1 METDRRH
8 QGGGVSPA
16 DGADLPDGW
25 TTAMS
30 RSTGQVYYIN
40 TLTAESTYE
49 RPTAPATS
57 ADLAEP
63 EKLARYAAA
72 PGATADAAQTARET
86 VRETGERRPMTG
98 GGGVQQPHERHA
110 GELAILAQ
118 LTAEPLSRTAS
129 GRDALSAA
137 RAFSPYNHA

>member
-8 QGGGVSPA
+8 QGGDVSPA
-16 DGADLPDGW
+16 GAADLPDGW

-49 RPTAPATS
+49 RPAAPATS

-63 EKLARYAAA
+63 ELASYAAA
-72 PGATADAAQTARET
+72 PGAAADAAQTVRET
-86 VRETGERRPMTG
+86 VRETGEQQPMG
-98 GGGVQQPHERHA
+98 GGGVLQPHEQHA

-137 RAFSPYNHA
+137 RAFSTYNHA